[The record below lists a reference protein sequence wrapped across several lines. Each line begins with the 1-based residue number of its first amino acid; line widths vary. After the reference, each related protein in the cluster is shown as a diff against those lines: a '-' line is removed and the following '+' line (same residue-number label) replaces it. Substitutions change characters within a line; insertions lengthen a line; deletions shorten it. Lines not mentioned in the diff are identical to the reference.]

1 MSSQDQQTQ
10 TRPVGMTPP
19 TTTASTSASISSDD
33 SAQVSRSTV
42 ASDDNLACQWDKCT
56 ERCQS
61 PEALYDHI
69 CERHVGRKST
79 NNLNLTCGWNNCRT
93 TTVKR
98 DHITSH
104 IRVHVPLKPHKC
116 DFCGKSFKRPQD
128 LKKHVKTH
136 ADDSVLLRSP
146 DQHGGQVGGY
156 RAPNGKPAGAT
167 GYYDHSNPQMH
178 QPNGNYGQPHH
189 NGGHN
194 GYYQPQQAQS
204 YGPVYYPVSQHAAE
218 MGHHAN
224 YDPRKRGFDALN
236 DFFGDAKRRN
246 IDPTSYPQVGQ
257 RLMHLHGLPIQGGAL
272 IDYMPS
278 QPLMA
283 VGGGGHGPGV
293 ASMPQPH
300 YSLPMP
306 NLKTKSDLLNIDNF
320 LDQMQSTVYESS
332 SAAAAAGIHQPGG
345 HYTHQ
350 AMGFRQSQSPPQ
362 SAAQN
367 LGVSIPQSSAP
378 SSSHMAAT
386 HSPQSSAPALTP
398 PSTMSYTSAHSP
410 SSVPGL
416 SPGDSSRHASTP
428 VAYPTLPSVSSA
440 YAPHTT
446 SPVSTLGTNFDS
458 DPRRRY
464 SGGMLQ
470 KSAVAPRVSPPARDE
485 STTPDAKRPYSARAE
500 SNIDPALSGGV
511 SSPGVSSP
519 SPSGTEEGDA
529 RDRAEEV
536 WVENIRVIEALRKL
550 IADRLE
556 RGEYEDDKEGEDTEM
571 GEAQEEEK
579 EKEVKAEESLYPV
592 LRAAIDAAEA

>member
-10 TRPVGMTPP
+10 TRPVGITPP
-19 TTTASTSASISSDD
+19 TATASTSTSSDAG
-33 SAQVSRSTV
+33 AQVARPSVT
-42 ASDDNLACQWDKCT
+42 SDDNLACQWDKCT

-146 DQHGGQVGGY
+146 DQHNGQVGGY
-156 RAPNGKPAGAT
+156 RAPNGKPAGPT
-167 GYYDHSNPQMH
+167 GYYDHANPQMH
-178 QPNGNYGQPHH
+178 QSNGNYGQPHH
-189 NGGHN
+189 GGHN
-194 GYYQPQQAQS
+194 GYYQPQQPQG
-204 YGPVYYPVSQHAAE
+204 YGPVYYPVNQHAAD

-283 VGGGGHGPGV
+283 VGGHGHGHGPGPGPGV

-332 SAAAAAGIHQPGG
+332 SAAAAAGIHQPGA

-362 SAAQN
+362 SAPQN
-367 LGVSIPQSSAP
+367 LGVSIPQTSAP
-378 SSSHMAAT
+378 SSHMTAA

-416 SPGDSSRHASTP
+416 SPADSTSRHGSTP
-428 VAYPTLPSVSSA
+428 VAYPTLPAVSSA

-470 KSAVAPRVSPPARDE
+470 KSAVAPPRPSPPARDE
-485 STTPDAKRPYSARAE
+485 STTPDAKRPYGGSRGE
-500 SNIDPALSGGV
+500 SNIDPALAGSVG
-511 SSPGVSSP
+511 SP

-556 RGEYEDDKEGEDTEM
+556 RGEYEDDKADTEM
-571 GEAQEEEK
+571 GEAQEVQGEK
-579 EKEVKAEESLYPV
+579 VKAEESLYPV

>member
-10 TRPVGMTPP
+10 TRPVGITPP
-19 TTTASTSASISSDD
+19 TATASTSTSSDAG
-33 SAQVSRSTV
+33 AQVTRPTV

-146 DQHGGQVGGY
+146 DQHNGQVGY

-204 YGPVYYPVSQHAAE
+204 YGPVYYPVNQHAAD
-218 MGHHAN
+218 MGQHAS

-362 SAAQN
+362 TSAQN
-367 LGVSIPQSSAP
+367 LSVQTSGP
-378 SSSHMAAT
+378 SSHMTAT

-398 PSTMSYTSAHSP
+398 PSTMSYTTAHSP

-416 SPGDSSRHASTP
+416 SPGDSSRHASTSS
-428 VAYPTLPSVSSA
+428 VTYPTLPAVSSA

-485 STTPDAKRPYSARAE
+485 STTPDAKRPYGGSARAE
-500 SNIDPALSGGV
+500 SNIDPALG
-511 SSPGVSSP
+511 GVSSP

-556 RGEYEDDKEGEDTEM
+556 RGEYEDDKAEGEDTEM
-571 GEAQEEEK
+571 GEAQEG

>member
-10 TRPVGMTPP
+10 TRPVGITPP
-19 TTTASTSASISSDD
+19 TATASTSTSSDAG
-33 SAQVSRSTV
+33 AQVARPSV

-146 DQHGGQVGGY
+146 DQHNGQVGGY
-156 RAPNGKPAGAT
+156 RAPNGKPAGPT
-167 GYYDHSNPQMH
+167 GYYDHANPQMH
-178 QPNGNYGQPHH
+178 QPNGNYGQQHH
-189 NGGHN
+189 GGHN
-194 GYYQPQQAQS
+194 GYYQPQQPQG
-204 YGPVYYPVSQHAAE
+204 YGPVYYPVNQHAAD

-283 VGGGGHGPGV
+283 VGGHGHGPGPGPGV

-332 SAAAAAGIHQPGG
+332 SAAAAAGIHQPGA

-362 SAAQN
+362 SAPQN
-367 LGVSIPQSSAP
+367 LGVSIPQ
-378 SSSHMAAT
+378 
-386 HSPQSSAPALTP
+386 
-398 PSTMSYTSAHSP
+398 TS
-410 SSVPGL
+410 
-416 SPGDSSRHASTP
+416 
-428 VAYPTLPSVSSA
+428 
-440 YAPHTT
+440 
-446 SPVSTLGTNFDS
+446 
-458 DPRRRY
+458 
-464 SGGMLQ
+464 
-470 KSAVAPRVSPPARDE
+470 
-485 STTPDAKRPYSARAE
+485 
-500 SNIDPALSGGV
+500 
-511 SSPGVSSP
+511 
-519 SPSGTEEGDA
+519 
-529 RDRAEEV
+529 
-536 WVENIRVIEALRKL
+536 
-550 IADRLE
+550 
-556 RGEYEDDKEGEDTEM
+556 
-571 GEAQEEEK
+571 
-579 EKEVKAEESLYPV
+579 
-592 LRAAIDAAEA
+592 